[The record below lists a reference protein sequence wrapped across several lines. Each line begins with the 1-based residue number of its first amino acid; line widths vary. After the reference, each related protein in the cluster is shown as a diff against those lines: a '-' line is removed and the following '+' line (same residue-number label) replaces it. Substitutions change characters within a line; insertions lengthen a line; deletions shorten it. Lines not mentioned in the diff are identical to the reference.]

1 MNLAKI
7 FQYIKN
13 NLNNRLKTPYVSNS
27 YTEIA
32 KEELLAGIRIALQ
45 NAEKVLTTDQ
55 IIDVFNAM
63 NPAKRA
69 NMKFPIRKGSVAFL
83 TDNSNISEQGILEL
97 LEWAEINRSGY
108 GPRFE
113 LVNGYSSPRH
123 FKTVQ
128 EMRDSFKCQSNSDM
142 AKVLFNQ
149 LKNEKYRLRYIPP
162 FDSINPFID
171 SVRLSENELSELT
184 EMQDILAKYEDFDLV
199 WPKFEQLIAE
209 FNQIQ
214 SPSLVDIARFI
225 KSMILLHPFPDGN
238 GRTFTLGILNQLLLK
253 NKLGICLDLD
263 PRITLLSCE
272 EIAVRI
278 KTNLIKLEQFELEK
292 SFDPNNAEQKLD
304 LLKDNFNSQDF
315 ERRLLGARET
325 KNQKEWQVLKK
336 SLVNY
341 VKESESLSD
350 FLARVE
356 QLKKP
361 LQLHFNVTTNPQG
374 EVIYGSAMYRF
385 FHYFDPYKFPN
396 SWETLRKFGQDT
408 YGIDINEQYEPKKA
422 LQLV

>member
-1 MNLAKI
+1 MNIAKI

-13 NLNNRLKTPYVSNS
+13 NLDNRLKIPYVSQS
-27 YTEIA
+27 YTDAA
-32 KEELLAGIRIALQ
+32 KEELFAGILIALQ
-45 NAEKVLTTDQ
+45 NAEKVLTTAQ

-69 NMKFPIRKGSVAFL
+69 NMKFPTRKGSVAFL
-83 TDNSNISEQGILEL
+83 TDDSNISEQGILEL
-97 LEWAEINRSGY
+97 LEWAEKNHSGY

-113 LVNGYSSPRH
+113 LVDVNTPPRH

-142 AKVLFNQ
+142 ARRLFNE
-149 LKNEKYRLRYIPP
+149 LKNARYRLRYIPP

-171 SVRLSENELSELT
+171 AVKLTENELSELIRI
-184 EMQDILAKYEDFDLV
+184 QYILARYEDFDAIQ
-199 WPKFEQLIAE
+199 PKFEHLVAE
-209 FNQIQ
+209 FNQIK

-272 EIAVRI
+272 EIAKKI
-278 KTNLIKLEQFELEK
+278 KTNLIKLKQFELEE
-292 SFDPNNAEQKLD
+292 SLDPNNAE
-304 LLKDNFNSQDF
+304 LKSDIVIDNFNPQEF
-315 ERRLLGARET
+315 EDKLLKERGSN
-325 KNQKEWQVLKK
+325 NQKEWQALQK

-350 FLARVE
+350 FLARVK
-356 QLKKP
+356 QLKKT
-361 LQLHFNVTTNPQG
+361 LQLHFYVTTNSIG
-374 EVIYGSAMYRF
+374 EEIYGSEMYRF
-385 FHYFDPYKFPN
+385 FHYFDSYKFPN

-408 YGIDINEQYEPKKA
+408 YGIDINTQDEQNDA